1 MISWTS
7 ALFLLSVFTLAGCS
21 SDEPP
26 QNNSTRADGAAES
39 MPLTGDLVT
48 YTAGDGSVRLH
59 DAIRLS
65 DGTFVVV
72 GGANHLDWLPGGV
85 ERITLTGFSGVQSS
99 GSGRVAILLHLSSDL
114 SQIVRVAHLPSDQTE
129 DFRRIRA
136 TNSAELATDVL
147 YVSAGR
153 TTASTADDGYF
164 IARLNG
170 NFVDEIPSGADWTYD
185 VGAKPRRAGG
195 SRGRSA
201 YKTIQPWDVDAVGRV
216 VFGRGAEYDFDWAS
230 LHRLDASGALSV
242 VEHWPAHWT
251 DAGECHHTPASA
263 CGAPVSH
270 SGVVLK
276 AGRKGSLRSHS
287 AEDYAWLGSD
297 GNGRADRQG
306 RWPDDYFFAGPCAA
320 DCAGGPGYTGYRTS
334 DKPTQR
340 LGAVVIDRNSGA
352 IYLGLS
358 TQSVLPDGLP
368 DFEPSVVAFDD
379 SGRLLWWN
387 RLYEQ
392 TPANSTPDQYV
403 DGLAIDAVS
412 SSLIVLARCHGNNT
426 VNLWR
431 GDQIAAHPSAS
442 GFQNQFTGTNG
453 NIHISWLGKFSLAE
467 GVLRASTYVAE
478 YTNTTGGLGDALGD
492 PNLDGWQSPNGGW
505 PDVNTTRCADV
516 DVLSDGRVAIT
527 CTGRR
532 TITTTNAHQKM
543 LHFDEGV
550 SKWNQ
555 FVRVYAADLSGID
568 YSTLVTGT
576 WDAVEGPQSS
586 NTVLQSVLPVD
597 DGIIA
602 AGWHQLDT
610 ETGRAKGNPV
620 PTTAVP
626 TWGASEPSG
635 EAGLITHFSLK
646 R

>member
-1 MISWTS
+1 MARRLLLRRSLRSRLRRRSW
-7 ALFLLSVFTLAGCS
+7 
-21 SDEPP
+21 
-26 QNNSTRADGAAES
+26 
-39 MPLTGDLVT
+39 
-48 YTAGDGSVRLH
+48 
-59 DAIRLS
+59 
-65 DGTFVVV
+65 
-72 GGANHLDWLPGGV
+72 
-85 ERITLTGFSGVQSS
+85 
-99 GSGRVAILLHLSSDL
+99 
-114 SQIVRVAHLPSDQTE
+114 
-129 DFRRIRA
+129 
-136 TNSAELATDVL
+136 
-147 YVSAGR
+147 
-153 TTASTADDGYF
+153 
-164 IARLNG
+164 
-170 NFVDEIPSGADWTYD
+170 
-185 VGAKPRRAGG
+185 
-195 SRGRSA
+195 
-201 YKTIQPWDVDAVGRV
+201 
-216 VFGRGAEYDFDWAS
+216 
-230 LHRLDASGALSV
+230 LHRLQDV
-242 VEHWPAHWT
+242 
-251 DAGECHHTPASA
+251 
-263 CGAPVSH
+263 
-270 SGVVLK
+270 
-276 AGRKGSLRSHS
+276 
-287 AEDYAWLGSD
+287 
-297 GNGRADRQG
+297 RQ
-306 RWPDDYFFAGPCAA
+306 A
-320 DCAGGPGYTGYRTS
+320 
-334 DKPTQR
+334 TQR
-340 LGAVVIDRNSGA
+340 LGAVVIDRDTGA

-392 TPANSTPDQYV
+392 TPANSSPDQYV

-426 VNLWR
+426 VNLWK
-431 GDQIAAHPSAS
+431 GNQIAAHPSGS

-453 NIHISWLGKFSLAE
+453 NIHISWLGKFSLAQ
-467 GVLRASTYVAE
+467 GVLQASTYVAE

-505 PDVNTTRCADV
+505 PNVNTTRCADV

-586 NTVLQSVLPVD
+586 NTVLQAVLPVD
-597 DGIIA
+597 DGVIA
-602 AGWHQLDT
+602 AGWHQLDA
-610 ETGRAKGNPV
+610 ETGRAKDNPV